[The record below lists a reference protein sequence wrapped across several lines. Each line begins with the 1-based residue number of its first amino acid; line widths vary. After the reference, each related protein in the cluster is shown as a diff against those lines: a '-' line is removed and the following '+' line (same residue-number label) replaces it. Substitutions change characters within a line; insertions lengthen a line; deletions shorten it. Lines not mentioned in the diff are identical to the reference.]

1 MEGWLFSAKRKEG
14 TPCLD
19 SQFHSVSGQKS
30 PVLFYN
36 PAYSSQIL
44 RLLYLNGGCMP
55 FAPCPDGELCK
66 PKPPGPVPLYRL
78 SPSLALVPP
87 ATLYAFLSSFLLPPT
102 LKAGFGKFR
111 LKRALVLLSFPSC
124 IAAYV
129 NKAMEICIGWHSQ
142 KPGKP
147 STRNFIGYAFTLDA
161 FSVWPSLHW
170 GRLQSGA

>member
-1 MEGWLFSAKRKEG
+1 MEGWLLSAQRKEG
-14 TPCLD
+14 APCLD

-44 RLLYLNGGCMP
+44 GLLYLNGGCMP
-55 FAPCPDGELCK
+55 FAPCPDGGLCK
-66 PKPPGPVPLYRL
+66 PQPPGPVLLHLPPL
-78 SPSLALVPP
+78 SPCPST
-87 ATLYAFLSSFLLPPT
+87 TLYAFLSSFLLPPT
-102 LKAGFGKFR
+102 LKPAFRKFR

-161 FSVWPSLHW
+161 FSVWLSLNW
-170 GRLQSGA
+170 GRLQSGS